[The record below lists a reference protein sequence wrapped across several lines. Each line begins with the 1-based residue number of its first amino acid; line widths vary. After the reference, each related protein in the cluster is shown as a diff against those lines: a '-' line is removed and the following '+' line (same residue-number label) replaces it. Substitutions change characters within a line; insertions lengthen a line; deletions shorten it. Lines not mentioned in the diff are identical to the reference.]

1 MRDDMTTKYVLKD
14 AGLGG
19 ILLFQFLNDGVVD
32 NVTSFVNSFDI
43 RFVRSTDDD
52 V

>member
-1 MRDDMTTKYVLKD
+1 MRDDMMTKYILED
-14 AGLGG
+14 AGVGR

-32 NVTSFVNSFDI
+32 DVTSFVNSFDI
-43 RFVRSTDDD
+43 RFVRSTNDD